1 MNKEKGAEKG
11 ELSRERKKGSKQE
24 RGTLNVSK
32 WSFGAITGS
41 NAERLQE
48 ADSFLKKR
56 HKYYKDLLWKGK
68 CTKLWEHKSQW

>member
-11 ELSRERKKGSKQE
+11 ELRRERKKGSKKE

-32 WSFGAITGS
+32 WSFGASTES

-48 ADSFLKKR
+48 ADKFV
-56 HKYYKDLLWKGK
+56 GK
-68 CTKLWEHKSQW
+68 ERQIL